1 MANRNQEVQMTTMKL
16 KIPALLAS
24 LFAVAAL
31 SGPVLTASAQAHSAS
46 HRTTHKRHHH
56 HRRHTT
62 RIPQHNG
69 GDHDADNNGGP
80 SGGDGDGLC
89 GAPAQQ
95 TPPRSRR

>member
-1 MANRNQEVQMTTMKL
+1 MTTMKL

-31 SGPVLTASAQAHSAS
+31 SGPMLTASAQAHSSS
-46 HRTTHKRHHH
+46 HRTTHKRHQRHH
-56 HRRHTT
+56 T

-80 SGGDGDGLC
+80 SDGDGNV
-89 GAPAQQ
+89 
-95 TPPRSRR
+95 